1 MKEIQWL
8 YLHSLYSKTCPTGG
22 AGRVFFIAIN
32 YEFDN
37 CTESYNVTKANDVS
51 DKKMAGNECKTK
63 LCNNAMSLN
72 LQLLNRAQVFC
83 SIYHFKVDTGKCC
96 LKSIDSS
103 QFVYP
108 AGDIFACYQGRFR
121 LYCTCMSSG
130 SSPRCCPLCIL
141 WGDGGRSPTN

>member
-8 YLHSLYSKTCPTGG
+8 YLHPLYSKTCPTGG
-22 AGRVFFIAIN
+22 AGQGLFIAIN

-51 DKKMAGNECKTK
+51 DKKIAGNECKTK
-63 LCNNAMSLN
+63 LCNDAMSLN
-72 LQLLNRAQVFC
+72 LQLLNCAQVFC

-96 LKSIDSS
+96 LKSIESS

-108 AGDIFACYQGRFR
+108 AGDIYFCLLSGKVQVV
-121 LYCTCMSSG
+121 LYLHVVQILTPML
-130 SSPRCCPLCIL
+130 SPLHPL
-141 WGDGGRSPTN
+141 G